1 MAEEDKLNLFKK
13 FTEEIRL
20 LVGDLSRRCSVT
32 FVTSGYQTIA
42 KVNSNSI
49 SDSEFQVL
57 KQKIMTTF
65 TTTYPHST
73 ILNVHFHGREIHFV
87 SRHC

>member
-1 MAEEDKLNLFKK
+1 MSEEDKLNLFKK
-13 FTEEIRL
+13 FTEEVTL
-20 LVGDLSRRCSVT
+20 WVGDLSRRCIVT
-32 FVTSGYQTIA
+32 FVTSGHQTIA
-42 KVNSNSI
+42 KVNSSSL
-49 SDSEFQVL
+49 SDSQFQDI

-87 SRHC
+87 SRQC